1 MMKWMSAAGI
11 TLLAGLILTLENTGL
26 NRSKKREKQALYM
39 FLAIDW
45 ILAVLI
51 IFQPDIPSPFLVLI
65 PIADYAENLL
75 Q

>member
-1 MMKWMSAAGI
+1 MKWMSAAAI
-11 TLLAGLILTLENTGL
+11 TLLAVLILSIEKHGL
-26 NRSKKREKQALYM
+26 MQDKKKEKHALYT

-65 PIADYAENLL
+65 PIADYVEQLL

>member
-1 MMKWMSAAGI
+1 MKWMSAAGI